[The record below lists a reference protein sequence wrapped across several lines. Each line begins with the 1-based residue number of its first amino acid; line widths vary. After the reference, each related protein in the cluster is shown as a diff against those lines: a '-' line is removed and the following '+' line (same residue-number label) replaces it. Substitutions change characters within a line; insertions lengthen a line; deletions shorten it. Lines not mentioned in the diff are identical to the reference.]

1 MSSNMKIIFN
11 ILTVYYVYYM
21 YVYYMYLNIIL
32 QIGSFSV
39 KELLFETGDET
50 FPCHFIAQINCN
62 IVFLI

>member
-21 YVYYMYLNIIL
+21 YLNIIL

-39 KELLFETGDET
+39 EELLFEIGDET
-50 FPCHFIAQINCN
+50 FSCHFIAQINCN

>member
-21 YVYYMYLNIIL
+21 YLNIIL

-39 KELLFETGDET
+39 EELLFETGDET

>member
-21 YVYYMYLNIIL
+21 YLNIIL
-32 QIGSFSV
+32 QIGSFSI

>member
-11 ILTVYYVYYM
+11 ILTVY